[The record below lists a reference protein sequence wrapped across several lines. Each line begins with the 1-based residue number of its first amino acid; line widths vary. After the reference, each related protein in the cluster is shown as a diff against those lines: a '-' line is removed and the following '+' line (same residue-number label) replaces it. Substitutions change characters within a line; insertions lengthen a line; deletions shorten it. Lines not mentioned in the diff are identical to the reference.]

1 VAVAGRGGAGIREG
15 TWWLGAADKFTAVI
29 ESVGLNATEFS
40 AYCPERVLF
49 PEQVEPWRQA
59 AQDAN
64 EKPVLTLTTQSG
76 EIAEQ

>member
-1 VAVAGRGGAGIREG
+1 
-15 TWWLGAADKFTAVI
+15 VI

-40 AYCPERVLF
+40 SYCPERVLF